1 MVLIASKPLCGVS
14 KPVIEEVIF
23 NLVAKTMEKHVLH
36 ALGSCIIV
44 TNNAF

>member
-14 KPVIEEVIF
+14 KHVVEKVIF

-36 ALGSCIIV
+36 ALGSCILV
-44 TNNAF
+44 TNNAL